1 MEFVL
6 SQELHAR
13 SIKAKQAS
21 VFVNQVV
28 DTMYVFSRVNA
39 HTHTSVWI
47 QTRIWGVFKYWVQV
61 RATTKGWQFCLL
73 GEGKGGRDEVKMYTK
88 RKGIHHPR
96 ANTWRKCIYWS
107 RMVWTQR
114 SHSRW
119 LAACQPY
126 AYSVLPALCP
136 ICMLW
141 NASTVPASQPVS
153 V

>member
-61 RATTKGWQFCLL
+61 RATTKG
-73 GEGKGGRDEVKMYTK
+73 
-88 RKGIHHPR
+88 
-96 ANTWRKCIYWS
+96 
-107 RMVWTQR
+107 
-114 SHSRW
+114 
-119 LAACQPY
+119 
-126 AYSVLPALCP
+126 
-136 ICMLW
+136 
-141 NASTVPASQPVS
+141 
-153 V
+153 